1 MAEEIGDTDCP
12 NDTGF
17 QRPMSVGLHYPWLRL
32 GVGVV
37 VVVVVGLLA
46 ASQGSVSIPPLSVFK
61 VLLSKL
67 PVVEPSLDL
76 PATWETILWQLRLPR
91 IVLAGIVGAALAISG
106 AAYQGLFRNP
116 LADPYLIGVASG
128 AGLGATIVLVTGVPL
143 LAGGLSL
150 LPIAAFLG
158 GSVAVTLAYV
168 IARHS
173 DGTAL
178 STLVL
183 AGVAIGS
190 LASAITSLL
199 LLRGDPDLR
208 PVLSWLLGGFISAQW
223 THSLVVI
230 VYLTPAAAVLI
241 AYGRILNLMQLDE
254 EHAVQLGVNVE
265 WTKLILIVSA
275 TLCTSAAVSFSGLIG
290 FVGLVAPHIVRL
302 VWGGDYRMLLPMS
315 ALLGAG

>member
-1 MAEEIGDTDCP
+1 M
-12 NDTGF
+12 
-17 QRPMSVGLHYPWLRL
+17 
-32 GVGVV
+32 VV
-37 VVVVVGLLA
+37 LVVVGLLA
-46 ASQGSVSIPPLSVFK
+46 ASQGSVSIPPLSVCK

-67 PVVEPSLDL
+67 PVVEPSVDL

-91 IVLAGIVGAALAISG
+91 IVLAGIVGAALATSG

-128 AGLGATIVLVTGVPL
+128 AGLGATVVLVTGVPL

-190 LASAITSLL
+190 LASVIT
-199 LLRGDPDLR
+199 
-208 PVLSWLLGGFISAQW
+208 
-223 THSLVVI
+223 
-230 VYLTPAAAVLI
+230 
-241 AYGRILNLMQLDE
+241 
-254 EHAVQLGVNVE
+254 
-265 WTKLILIVSA
+265 
-275 TLCTSAAVSFSGLIG
+275 
-290 FVGLVAPHIVRL
+290 
-302 VWGGDYRMLLPMS
+302 
-315 ALLGAG
+315 